1 MNNKLNA
8 ISTFLRVAEAGSFS
22 AAARQ
27 TGIKQSAVSQ
37 QIAALEESLGVV
49 LLHRTT
55 RTMKLTEQGERYRRD
70 MQLLLDAMGEAE
82 RRLHPVDHSV
92 QGRVHVQLPSGLGQI
107 ILPHLL
113 GLQRLHPELQLMI
126 SLDDRLADM
135 VTEGVDVAIRLSSE
149 PPQAH
154 AARVLA
160 RIEAALFA
168 APGFQAVHAVRELAT
183 LPHVRFSGIPLDAP
197 LRLIS
202 GEETV
207 EINVNTVFRANTSD
221 ALLQA
226 LASGIGIGGLQR
238 PLAARA
244 LQAGTLVPV
253 LPDWRLPDRFLY
265 AVYPDARFIPQRVR
279 KVVSVIEQLLPEIIK
294 KTNCSRRKPRAFF
307 NRKE

>member
-70 MQLLLDAMGEAE
+70 MQLVLDAMGEAE

-126 SLDDRLADM
+126 SLYDRLADM

-168 APGFQAVHAVRELAT
+168 VPGFQAVHAVSELAT

-294 KTNCSRRKPRAFF
+294 KN
-307 NRKE
+307 

>member
-70 MQLLLDAMGEAE
+70 MQLVLDAMGEAE

-126 SLDDRLADM
+126 SLDDRLADL

-168 APGFQAVHAVRELAT
+168 APGFQAVHAVSELAT

-294 KTNCSRRKPRAFF
+294 KN
-307 NRKE
+307 

>member
-1 MNNKLNA
+1 MNNKLTA

-70 MQLLLDAMGEAE
+70 MQLVLDAMGEAE

-107 ILPHLL
+107 FLPHLL
-113 GLQRLHPELQLMI
+113 ALQHLHPELQLMI
-126 SLDDRLADM
+126 SLDDRLADL

-154 AARVLA
+154 AARMLA

-168 APGFQAVHAVRELAT
+168 APGFQAVHAVSELTT

-202 GEETV
+202 DEETV
-207 EINVNTVFRANTSD
+207 EISVNTVFRANTSD

-226 LASGIGIGGLQR
+226 LESGIGIGGMQR

-279 KVVSVIEQLLPEIIK
+279 KVVSVIEQLLPEIATHETTK
-294 KTNCSRRKPRAFF
+294 
-307 NRKE
+307 

>member
-70 MQLLLDAMGEAE
+70 MQLVLVAMGEAE

-113 GLQRLHPELQLMI
+113 ALQRLHPELHLML
-126 SLDDRLADM
+126 SLDDRLADL

-154 AARVLA
+154 AARVLG

-168 APGFQAVHAVRELAT
+168 APGFQAVRAVSELAT

-197 LRLIS
+197 LRLMS
-202 GEETV
+202 DEETV
-207 EINVNTVFRANTSD
+207 EVNVNTVFRANTSE

-226 LASGIGIGGLQR
+226 LESGIGIGGMQR
-238 PLAARA
+238 PLVARA

-279 KVVSVIEQLLPEIIK
+279 KVVSVIEQLLPEIATHNATK
-294 KTNCSRRKPRAFF
+294 
-307 NRKE
+307 

>member
-55 RTMKLTEQGERYRRD
+55 RTMRLTEQGERYRRD
-70 MQLLLDAMGEAE
+70 MQLVLDAMGEAE

-126 SLDDRLADM
+126 SLDDRLADL

-168 APGFQAVHAVRELAT
+168 APGFQAVHAVSELAT

-279 KVVSVIEQLLPEIIK
+279 KVVSVIEQLPPEIIK
-294 KTNCSRRKPRAFF
+294 KN
-307 NRKE
+307 

>member
-37 QIAALEESLGVV
+37 QIAALEEELGVV

-70 MQLLLDAMGEAE
+70 MQLVLDAMGEAE

-107 ILPHLL
+107 FLPHLL
-113 GLQRLHPELQLMI
+113 ALQRLHPELHLML
-126 SLDDRLADM
+126 SLDDRLADL

-154 AARVLA
+154 ASRVLG

-168 APGFQAVHAVRELAT
+168 APGFQAVRAVSELAT

-197 LRLIS
+197 LRLMS
-202 GEETV
+202 DEETV
-207 EINVNTVFRANTSD
+207 EVNVNTVFRANTSD

-226 LASGIGIGGLQR
+226 LESGMGIGGMQR
-238 PLAARA
+238 PLVARA

-279 KVVSVIEQLLPEIIK
+279 KVVSVIEQLLPEIATHNATK
-294 KTNCSRRKPRAFF
+294 
-307 NRKE
+307 

>member
-1 MNNKLNA
+1 MNNKLTA

-37 QIAALEESLGVV
+37 QIAALEDELGVV

-70 MQLLLDAMGEAE
+70 MQLVLDAMGEAE
-82 RRLHPVDHSV
+82 RRLHPVDHSI

-107 ILPHLL
+107 VLPHLL
-113 GLQRLHPELQLMI
+113 ALQRLHPELQLMI
-126 SLDDRLADM
+126 SLDDRLADL

-168 APGFQAVHAVRELAT
+168 APGFQAVHAVSELT
-183 LPHVRFSGIPLDAP
+183 SLPHVRFSAIPLDAP

-202 GEETV
+202 DEETV
-207 EINVNTVFRANTSD
+207 ELNVNTVFRANTSD

-226 LASGIGIGGLQR
+226 LEAGIGIGGMQR
-238 PLAARA
+238 PLVARA

-294 KTNCSRRKPRAFF
+294 KN
-307 NRKE
+307 

>member
-1 MNNKLNA
+1 MNNKLTA
-8 ISTFLRVAEAGSFS
+8 IYTFLRVAEAGSFS

-70 MQLLLDAMGEAE
+70 MQLVLDAMGEAE
-82 RRLHPVDHSV
+82 RRLHPVDQSV

-107 ILPHLL
+107 VLSHLL
-113 GLQRLHPELQLMI
+113 ALQHLHPELQLMI
-126 SLDDRLADM
+126 SLDDRLADL
-135 VTEGVDVAIRLSSE
+135 VTEGVDVAIRLGSE

-168 APGFQAVHAVRELAT
+168 APGFQAVHAVSELTT

-202 GEETV
+202 DEETV
-207 EINVNTVFRANTSD
+207 EVNVNTVFRANTSD

-226 LASGIGIGGLQR
+226 LESGIGIGGMQR
-238 PLAARA
+238 PLVARA

-253 LPDWRLPDRFLY
+253 LPHWRLPDRVLY

-294 KTNCSRRKPRAFF
+294 KN
-307 NRKE
+307 

>member
-70 MQLLLDAMGEAE
+70 MQLVLDAMGEAE

-126 SLDDRLADM
+126 SLDDRLADL

-168 APGFQAVHAVRELAT
+168 APGFQAVHAVSELAT

-226 LASGIGIGGLQR
+226 LESGIGIGGLQR
-238 PLAARA
+238 PLVVRA

-279 KVVSVIEQLLPEIIK
+279 KVISVIEQLLPEIATHETTK
-294 KTNCSRRKPRAFF
+294 
-307 NRKE
+307 

>member
-1 MNNKLNA
+1 MNNKLTA

-37 QIAALEESLGVV
+37 QIAALEDELGVV

-70 MQLLLDAMGEAE
+70 MQLVLDAMGEAE
-82 RRLHPVDHSV
+82 RRLHPDDHRV

-107 ILPHLL
+107 FLPHLL
-113 GLQRLHPELQLMI
+113 ALQHLHPELQLML
-126 SLDDRLADM
+126 SLDDRLADL

-168 APGFQAVHAVRELAT
+168 APGFQAVHAVSELTT

-202 GEETV
+202 DEETV
-207 EINVNTVFRANTSD
+207 EVNVDTVFRANTSD

-226 LASGIGIGGLQR
+226 LESGIGIGGMQR
-238 PLAARA
+238 PLVARA

-253 LPDWRLPDRFLY
+253 LPHWRLPDRFLY

-279 KVVSVIEQLLPEIIK
+279 KVVSVIEQLLPEILK
-294 KTNCSRRKPRAFF
+294 KN
-307 NRKE
+307 

>member
-70 MQLLLDAMGEAE
+70 MLLVLDAMGEAE

-113 GLQRLHPELQLMI
+113 ALQRLHPELQLMI
-126 SLDDRLADM
+126 SLDDRLADL

-168 APGFQAVHAVRELAT
+168 APGFQAVHAVSELAT

-202 GEETV
+202 DEETV

-226 LASGIGIGGLQR
+226 LESGIGIGGLQR
-238 PLAARA
+238 PLVVRA

-279 KVVSVIEQLLPEIIK
+279 KVISVIEQLLPEIATHETTK
-294 KTNCSRRKPRAFF
+294 
-307 NRKE
+307 

>member
-70 MQLLLDAMGEAE
+70 MQLVLDAMGEAE

-126 SLDDRLADM
+126 SLDDRLADL

-168 APGFQAVHAVRELAT
+168 APGFQAVHAVSELAT

-238 PLAARA
+238 PLVVRA

-265 AVYPDARFIPQRVR
+265 AVYPDARFIPLRVR
-279 KVVSVIEQLLPEIIK
+279 KVVSVIEQLLPEIATHETTK
-294 KTNCSRRKPRAFF
+294 
-307 NRKE
+307 

>member
-1 MNNKLNA
+1 MNNKLTA

-37 QIAALEESLGVV
+37 QIAALEDELGVV

-70 MQLLLDAMGEAE
+70 MQLVLDAMGEAE
-82 RRLHPVDHSV
+82 RRLHPVDHSI

-107 ILPHLL
+107 VLPHLL
-113 GLQRLHPELQLMI
+113 ALQRLHPELQLMI
-126 SLDDRLADM
+126 SLDDRLADL
-135 VTEGVDVAIRLSSE
+135 VTEGVDVAIRLGSE

-168 APGFQAVHAVRELAT
+168 APGFQAVHAVSELT
-183 LPHVRFSGIPLDAP
+183 SLPHVRFSAIPLDAP

-202 GEETV
+202 DEETV
-207 EINVNTVFRANTSD
+207 ELNVNTVFRANTSD

-226 LASGIGIGGLQR
+226 LEAGIGIGGMQR
-238 PLAARA
+238 PLVARA

-279 KVVSVIEQLLPEIIK
+279 KVVSVIEQLLPEILK
-294 KTNCSRRKPRAFF
+294 KN
-307 NRKE
+307 

>member
-70 MQLLLDAMGEAE
+70 MLLVLDAMGEAE

-126 SLDDRLADM
+126 SLDDRLADL

-168 APGFQAVHAVRELAT
+168 APGFQAVHAVSELAT

-221 ALLQA
+221 VLLQA
-226 LASGIGIGGLQR
+226 LASDIGIGGLQR
-238 PLAARA
+238 PLVVRA

-294 KTNCSRRKPRAFF
+294 KN
-307 NRKE
+307 

>member
-70 MQLLLDAMGEAE
+70 MQLVMDAMGEAE

-168 APGFQAVHAVRELAT
+168 VPGFQAVHAVSELAT

-244 LQAGTLVPV
+244 LQAGTLVPI

-265 AVYPDARFIPQRVR
+265 AVYPDARFIPHRVR

-294 KTNCSRRKPRAFF
+294 KN
-307 NRKE
+307 

>member
-1 MNNKLNA
+1 M
-8 ISTFLRVAEAGSFS
+8 ISFRQIRYFLAVAEAGNFS
-22 AAARQ
+22 LAAAGLFVAQPALSR
-27 TGIKQSAVSQ
+27 
-37 QIAALEESLGVV
+37 QIAALEEELGVV

-55 RTMKLTEQGERYRRD
+55 RAMALTEQGESYRRD
-70 MQLLLDAMGEAE
+70 MQLLLEAMHEAE
-82 RRLHPVDHSV
+82 RRLQPTDRQW
-92 QGRVHVQLPSGLGQI
+92 QGRVHVQLPSGLGQLF
-107 ILPHLL
+107 LPHLL
-113 GLQRLHPELQLMI
+113 ALQHLHPELQLMI
-126 SLDDRLADM
+126 SLDDRLADL

-168 APGFQAVHAVRELAT
+168 APGFQAVHAVSELTT

-202 GEETV
+202 DEETV
-207 EINVNTVFRANTSD
+207 EVNVNTVFRANTSD

-226 LASGIGIGGLQR
+226 LESGIGIGGMQR
-238 PLAARA
+238 PLVARA

-294 KTNCSRRKPRAFF
+294 KK
-307 NRKE
+307 

>member
-70 MQLLLDAMGEAE
+70 MQLVLDAMGEAE

-126 SLDDRLADM
+126 SLDDRLADL

-168 APGFQAVHAVRELAT
+168 APGFQAVHAVSELAT

-197 LRLIS
+197 LRLVS
-202 GEETV
+202 GEETL
-207 EINVNTVFRANTSD
+207 EISVNTVFRANTSD

-238 PLAARA
+238 PLAART
-244 LQAGTLVPV
+244 LQAGTLVPI

-279 KVVSVIEQLLPEIIK
+279 KVVSVIEKLLPEIIK
-294 KTNCSRRKPRAFF
+294 KN
-307 NRKE
+307 

>member
-1 MNNKLNA
+1 MNNKLTA
-8 ISTFLRVAEAGSFS
+8 IYTFLRVAEAGSFS

-70 MQLLLDAMGEAE
+70 MQLVLDAMGEAE
-82 RRLHPVDHSV
+82 RRLHPVDPGV

-107 ILPHLL
+107 FLPHLL
-113 GLQRLHPELQLMI
+113 ALQRLHPELQLKI
-126 SLDDRLADM
+126 SLDDRLADL
-135 VTEGVDVAIRLSSE
+135 VTEGVDVAIRLGSE

-168 APGFQAVHAVRELAT
+168 APGFQAVHAVSELAT
-183 LPHVRFSGIPLDAP
+183 LPHVRFSAIPLDAP
-197 LRLIS
+197 LRLIAD
-202 GEETV
+202 EETV
-207 EINVNTVFRANTSD
+207 EVNVNTVFRANTSD

-226 LASGIGIGGLQR
+226 LESGIGIGGMQR
-238 PLAARA
+238 PLVARA

-253 LPDWRLPDRFLY
+253 LPDWRLPDRVLY

-279 KVVSVIEQLLPEIIK
+279 KVVSVIEQLLPEILK
-294 KTNCSRRKPRAFF
+294 KN
-307 NRKE
+307 

>member
-1 MNNKLNA
+1 MNNKLTA

-37 QIAALEESLGVV
+37 QIAALEDELGVV

-70 MQLLLDAMGEAE
+70 MQLVLDAMGEAE
-82 RRLHPVDHSV
+82 RRLHPADHRV
-92 QGRVHVQLPSGLGQI
+92 RGRVHVQLPSGLGQI

-113 GLQRLHPELQLMI
+113 ALQRLHPELQLMI
-126 SLDDRLADM
+126 SLDDRLADL

-154 AARVLA
+154 ATRVLA

-168 APGFQAVHAVRELAT
+168 APGFQAVHAVSELTT

-202 GEETV
+202 DEETV
-207 EINVNTVFRANTSD
+207 EVNVNTVFRANTSD

-226 LASGIGIGGLQR
+226 LESGIGIGGMQR
-238 PLAARA
+238 PLVARA

-279 KVVSVIEQLLPEIIK
+279 KVVSVIEQLLPEILK
-294 KTNCSRRKPRAFF
+294 KN
-307 NRKE
+307 

>member
-70 MQLLLDAMGEAE
+70 MQLVLDAMGEAE

-126 SLDDRLADM
+126 SLDDRLADL

-168 APGFQAVHAVRELAT
+168 APGFQAVHAVSELTT
-183 LPHVRFSGIPLDAP
+183 LPHVRFSGIPPDAP

-244 LQAGTLVPV
+244 LQAGTLVPI

-294 KTNCSRRKPRAFF
+294 KN
-307 NRKE
+307 

>member
-55 RTMKLTEQGERYRRD
+55 RTMRLTEQGERYRRD
-70 MQLLLDAMGEAE
+70 MQLVLDAMGEAE

-126 SLDDRLADM
+126 SLDDRLADL

-168 APGFQAVHAVRELAT
+168 APGFQAVHAVSELAT
-183 LPHVRFSGIPLDAP
+183 LPHVRFSGIPLEAP

-294 KTNCSRRKPRAFF
+294 KN
-307 NRKE
+307 

>member
-70 MQLLLDAMGEAE
+70 MQLVLDAMGEAE

-107 ILPHLL
+107 FLPHLL
-113 GLQRLHPELQLMI
+113 ALQRLHPELHLML
-126 SLDDRLADM
+126 SLDDRLADL

-168 APGFQAVHAVRELAT
+168 APGFQVVHAVSELAT

-202 GEETV
+202 DEETV
-207 EINVNTVFRANTSD
+207 EVNVNTVFRANTSE

-226 LASGIGIGGLQR
+226 LESGMGIGGMQR
-238 PLAARA
+238 PLVARA

-279 KVVSVIEQLLPEIIK
+279 KVVSVIEQLLPEIATHNATK
-294 KTNCSRRKPRAFF
+294 
-307 NRKE
+307 

>member
-70 MQLLLDAMGEAE
+70 MQLVLDAMGEAE

-107 ILPHLL
+107 ILPQLL
-113 GLQRLHPELQLMI
+113 ALQRLHPELQLML
-126 SLDDRLADM
+126 SLDDRLADL
-135 VTEGVDVAIRLSSE
+135 VAEGVDVAIRLSSE

-154 AARVLA
+154 AARVLG

-168 APGFQAVHAVRELAT
+168 APGFQAVHAVSELAT

-202 GEETV
+202 DEETV
-207 EINVNTVFRANTSD
+207 EVNVNTVFRANTSD

-226 LASGIGIGGLQR
+226 LESGMGIGGMQR
-238 PLAARA
+238 PLVARA

-253 LPDWRLPDRFLY
+253 LPDWQLPDRFLY

-279 KVVSVIEQLLPEIIK
+279 KVVSVIEQLLPEIATHNATK
-294 KTNCSRRKPRAFF
+294 
-307 NRKE
+307 

>member
-49 LLHRTT
+49 LLRRTT

-70 MQLLLDAMGEAE
+70 MQLVLDAMGEAE

-113 GLQRLHPELQLMI
+113 ALQRLHPELQLMI
-126 SLDDRLADM
+126 SLDDRLADL

-168 APGFQAVHAVRELAT
+168 APGFQAVHAVSELAT

-202 GEETV
+202 DEETV
-207 EINVNTVFRANTSD
+207 EVNVNTVFRANTSD

-226 LASGIGIGGLQR
+226 LESGIGIGGLQR

-265 AVYPDARFIPQRVR
+265 AVYPDARFIPLRVR
-279 KVVSVIEQLLPEIIK
+279 KVISVIEQLLPEIATHETTK
-294 KTNCSRRKPRAFF
+294 
-307 NRKE
+307 

>member
-8 ISTFLRVAEAGSFS
+8 ISTFLRVAEVGSFS

-55 RTMKLTEQGERYRRD
+55 RMMKLTEQGERYRRD
-70 MQLLLDAMGEAE
+70 MQLVLDAMGEAE

-126 SLDDRLADM
+126 SLDDRLADL

-149 PPQAH
+149 PPQSH

-168 APGFQAVHAVRELAT
+168 APGFQAVHAVSELAT

-202 GEETV
+202 DEETV
-207 EINVNTVFRANTSD
+207 EVNVNTVFRANTSD

-226 LASGIGIGGLQR
+226 LESGIGIGGLQR
-238 PLAARA
+238 PLVVRA

-265 AVYPDARFIPQRVR
+265 AVYPDARFIPLRVR
-279 KVVSVIEQLLPEIIK
+279 KVISVIEQLLPEIATHETTK
-294 KTNCSRRKPRAFF
+294 
-307 NRKE
+307 

>member
-70 MQLLLDAMGEAE
+70 MQLVLDAMGEAE

-113 GLQRLHPELQLMI
+113 ALQRLHPELQLMI
-126 SLDDRLADM
+126 SLDDRLADL

-168 APGFQAVHAVRELAT
+168 APGFQAVHAVSELAT

-238 PLAARA
+238 PLVVRA

-279 KVVSVIEQLLPEIIK
+279 KVVSVIEQLLPEIATHETTK
-294 KTNCSRRKPRAFF
+294 
-307 NRKE
+307 

>member
-70 MQLLLDAMGEAE
+70 MQLVLDAMGEAE

-126 SLDDRLADM
+126 SLDDRLADL

-168 APGFQAVHAVRELAT
+168 APGFQAVHAVSELAT

-226 LASGIGIGGLQR
+226 LESGIGIGGLQR
-238 PLAARA
+238 PLVVRA
-244 LQAGTLVPV
+244 LQAGTLVPI

-279 KVVSVIEQLLPEIIK
+279 KVVSVIEQLLPEILK
-294 KTNCSRRKPRAFF
+294 KN
-307 NRKE
+307 

>member
-70 MQLLLDAMGEAE
+70 MQLVLDAMGEAE

-126 SLDDRLADM
+126 SLDDRLADL

-168 APGFQAVHAVRELAT
+168 VPGFQAVHAVSELAT

-244 LQAGTLVPV
+244 LQAGTLVPI
-253 LPDWRLPDRFLY
+253 LSDWRLPDRFLY

-279 KVVSVIEQLLPEIIK
+279 KVVSVIEQLLPEIATHETTK
-294 KTNCSRRKPRAFF
+294 
-307 NRKE
+307 

>member
-1 MNNKLNA
+1 MNNKLTA

-27 TGIKQSAVSQ
+27 IGIKQSAVSQ
-37 QIAALEESLGVV
+37 QIAALEDELGVV

-70 MQLLLDAMGEAE
+70 IQLVLDAMGEAE

-107 ILPHLL
+107 VLPHLL
-113 GLQRLHPELQLMI
+113 ALQHRHPELQLMV
-126 SLDDRLADM
+126 SLDDRLADL

-160 RIEAALFA
+160 RIQAALFA
-168 APGFQAVHAVRELAT
+168 APGFQAVHAVSELTT

-202 GEETV
+202 DEETV
-207 EINVNTVFRANTSD
+207 EISVNTVFRANTSD

-226 LASGIGIGGLQR
+226 LVSGIGIGGMQR
-238 PLAARA
+238 PLVARA

-253 LPDWRLPDRFLY
+253 LPEWRLPDRFLY

-279 KVVSVIEQLLPEIIK
+279 KIVNVIEQLLPEIATHETTK
-294 KTNCSRRKPRAFF
+294 
-307 NRKE
+307 

>member
-70 MQLLLDAMGEAE
+70 MQLVLDAMGEAE

-168 APGFQAVHAVRELAT
+168 VPGFQAVHAVSELAT

-238 PLAARA
+238 PLVARA
-244 LQAGTLVPV
+244 LQAGTLVPI

-294 KTNCSRRKPRAFF
+294 KN
-307 NRKE
+307 

>member
-37 QIAALEESLGVV
+37 QIAALEEELGVV

-55 RTMKLTEQGERYRRD
+55 RTMKLTEQGERYRHD
-70 MQLLLDAMGEAE
+70 MQLVLDAMGEAE

-107 ILPHLL
+107 FLPHLL
-113 GLQRLHPELQLMI
+113 ALQRLHPELHLML
-126 SLDDRLADM
+126 SLDDRLADL

-160 RIEAALFA
+160 RIEAAL
-168 APGFQAVHAVRELAT
+168 
-183 LPHVRFSGIPLDAP
+183 
-197 LRLIS
+197 IS
-202 GEETV
+202 DEETV
-207 EINVNTVFRANTSD
+207 EVNVNTVFRANTSD

-226 LASGIGIGGLQR
+226 LESGMGIGGMQR
-238 PLAARA
+238 PLVARA
-244 LQAGTLVPV
+244 LQAGKLVPV

-279 KVVSVIEQLLPEIIK
+279 KVVSVIEQLLPEIATHNATK
-294 KTNCSRRKPRAFF
+294 
-307 NRKE
+307 

>member
-70 MQLLLDAMGEAE
+70 MQLVLDAMGEAE

-126 SLDDRLADM
+126 SLDDRLADL

-168 APGFQAVHAVRELAT
+168 APGFQAVHAVSELAT

-226 LASGIGIGGLQR
+226 LESGIGIGGLQR

-253 LPDWRLPDRFLY
+253 LPEWRLPDRFLY

-279 KVVSVIEQLLPEIIK
+279 KVVSVIEQLLPEIATHETTK
-294 KTNCSRRKPRAFF
+294 
-307 NRKE
+307 